1 MKTKL
6 SPRIFLAT
14 SAIALGIATSA
25 MAMPFGGDRPDGGK
39 VGHHMMFSGKG
50 MARLHDDLK
59 LDTKQEAAWQQ
70 ANTANKEAMAG
81 MRERMTKHHD
91 EIKAMIDKPG
101 TDLRDVTKR
110 MDDFRAEGQKLHQEN
125 RDRWLAVY
133 DTLNPEQ
140 KEKVRV
146 FFKGMS
152 ERMGKMGRHGSR
164 GDMDGRGPRG
174 DRAPTPAPDA
184 K

>member
-1 MKTKL
+1 MKTHF
-6 SPRIFLAT
+6 SPRLFIAT
-14 SAIALGIATSA
+14 SAIALGLATSA
-25 MAMPFGGDRPDGGK
+25 MAMPFGGNGPDGGK
-39 VGHHMMFSGKG
+39 SGHHMMFNMKG
-50 MARLHDDLK
+50 MTRLHDDLK
-59 LDTKQEAAWQQ
+59 LDAKQEAAWQQ
-70 ANTANKEAMAG
+70 ADKASKDAMVG

-91 EIKAMIDKPG
+91 EIQALIDKPG
-101 TDLRDVTKR
+101 TDLREVTKR

-152 ERMGKMGRHGSR
+152 ERMDKMGRHGGR
-164 GDMDGRGPRG
+164 GDMDGRGPRDG
-174 DRAPTPAPDA
+174 RGPAPDA